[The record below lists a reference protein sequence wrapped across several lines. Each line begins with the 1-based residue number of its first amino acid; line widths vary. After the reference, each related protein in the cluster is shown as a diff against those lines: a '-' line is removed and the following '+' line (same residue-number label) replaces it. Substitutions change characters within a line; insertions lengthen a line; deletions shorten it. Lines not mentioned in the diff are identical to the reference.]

1 MMSAFVK
8 CSRAASE
15 AAGYVRFLRNVLIAA
30 GNSCDRALI
39 PLIVTHLRHPE
50 PLVRGMAVWAL
61 SELATA
67 DQLQAMA
74 ADYLS
79 DETDK
84 TVVAEWTYTCT
95 RA

>member
-1 MMSAFVK
+1 
-8 CSRAASE
+8 
-15 AAGYVRFLRNVLIAA
+15 
-30 GNSCDRALI
+30 
-39 PLIVTHLRHPE
+39 
-50 PLVRGMAVWAL
+50 MAVWAL

-84 TVVAEWTYTCT
+84 TVVAEWTYTCI